1 MDTKLKNSV
10 KRYFKTLWLVEIVL
24 LIILSVVNVE
34 IVINYIGSPSTQD
47 GTGAINAIVNRNS
60 FYESSLKNDVK
71 IISQDIYNKTDSLS
85 KLLTDSNIQIES
97 MRAMLY
103 SDNFYTNTDPNS
115 NVTGTSGNN
124 IQTVPNNIF
133 FVIRDKSNG
142 RIFSNDPFLQGTDK
156 LSEKEMY
163 DAISEKYR
171 GQKVVI
177 YSCNNVNL
185 YNKSV
190 QEGLV
195 TYSTKVLKQFEEVY
209 YTPQSTFAGNVD
221 NAIDDLIFFGISLAI
236 NIILLIK
243 LIVVFTNSKG
253 KVEISGNFVGDMFY
267 IFKYAFKYTGPRRT
281 LITSIIAS
289 IIFYIVYLYLLAI
302 GGIQNNIIAKFFTA
316 YPFKGSILLVLMP
329 MIGIMYSVKRNIE
342 IGMVKDSLKIIN
354 DGNFEHSV
362 REVGGVEI
370 KELIKNINKMKD
382 GYNIAV
388 EEALYNEKLK
398 TELISNVSHDL
409 KTPLTSIINYVN
421 ILQDKRI
428 SPEER
433 EEYLKIL
440 ERKSSKLKRL
450 IEDLFEVSKI
460 NSGKI
465 VLDKVKI
472 DITALI
478 YQVIGEYS
486 SLYEEKHIEFK
497 VECKEDEIIMDLDGI
512 MISRVIENI
521 VINSLKYSLEGTRV
535 YASIIKEDNG
545 VLISFKNVANYEM
558 DFDENEMFE
567 RFARADKSR
576 TSTIEGSGLG
586 LAITKSIVD
595 LHNGTTRIKRDG
607 DLFKIYVFLPFA
619 DETDEFINKI
629 NEERVAK
636 KLKKE
641 EK

>member
-1 MDTKLKNSV
+1 MDTRLKNSM
-10 KRYFKTLWLVEIVL
+10 KKYFKTLWLIEIILLIVL
-24 LIILSVVNVE
+24 TVINVE
-34 IVINYIGSPSTQD
+34 VILNYIGSPASQN
-47 GTGAINAIVNRNS
+47 GTGAINAVFNRNE
-60 FYESSLKNDVK
+60 FYESSLENSAK
-71 IISQDIYNKTDSLS
+71 IISQDIYNRTDSLS
-85 KLLTDSNIQIES
+85 DLLSNSPEKISSI
-97 MRAMLY
+97 RNMLY
-103 SDNFYTNTDPNS
+103 NEKFYSEQQPSVGTNTSDIK
-115 NVTGTSGNN
+115 T
-124 IQTVPNNIF
+124 IPNNVF
-133 FVIRDKSNG
+133 FIIRDKTNG
-142 RIFSNDPFLQGTDK
+142 RIFSNDPFLQGTND

-171 GQKVVI
+171 GQKVII
-177 YSCNNVNL
+177 YTCNNTNL

-195 TYSTKVLKQFEEVY
+195 TYSTKVLKNFEEVY
-209 YTPQSTFAGNVD
+209 YTPQSTFSGAVD
-221 NAIDDLIFFGISLAI
+221 DAIDDLMIISASIAI
-236 NIILLIK
+236 NLILILKII
-243 LIVVFTNSKG
+243 IVFANSKG
-253 KVEISGNFVGDMFY
+253 NIEISGNFVGDIIY
-267 IFKYAFKYTGPRRT
+267 IWKYAFKYKGPRRA
-281 LITSIIAS
+281 LITTIIVS
-289 IIFYIVYLYLLAI
+289 IIFYIIYLYLLAI
-302 GGIQNNIIAKFFTA
+302 GGTQNNIIAKFFGS
-316 YPFKGSILLVLMP
+316 YPFKGSFLLVLMP

-354 DGNFEHSV
+354 DGNFEHTV
-362 REVGGVEI
+362 KEIGGVEI
-370 KELIKNINKMKD
+370 RELIRNINKIKN

-421 ILQDKRI
+421 ILQDKRL
-428 SPEER
+428 SEEER

-440 ERKSSKLKRL
+440 ETKSSKLKRL

-465 VLDKVKI
+465 TLDKVQI
-472 DITALI
+472 DITSLI

-486 SLYEEKHIEFK
+486 SLYEEKNIEFK
-497 VECKEDEIIMDLDGI
+497 VECAEDEIIIDLDGI

-521 VINSLKYSLEGTRV
+521 VINSLKYSMESTRV
-535 YASIIKEDNG
+535 YVSIIKEDNG

-607 DLFKIYVFLPFA
+607 DVFKIYVFLPFA
-619 DETDEFINKI
+619 DETDEFVSKI
-629 NEERVAK
+629 NEKRVIK
-636 KLKKE
+636 EIKKE
-641 EK
+641 EEE